1 MVLGKFIVL
10 PSLTHTNINIPEN
23 CDEAHQELV
32 KEIQQA
38 KAELKRKGVNLD
50 AGLKTQ

>member
-10 PSLTHTNINIPEN
+10 PSLIHINIPEN
-23 CDEAHQELV
+23 CDEAHLELT

-50 AGLKTQ
+50 AGLKK